1 MQSLG
6 PRPYP
11 GEDIATTRGSDE
23 YLEKNGLGTREAAS
37 PGKPSPTGSVNEL
50 LKQVATDNNVSSDE
64 LIAFLG
70 SKKELWGGENFAL
83 LLAKKLYSLNQR
95 GIELSN
101 KIKTAKETFDKKIL
115 DSQTEL
121 DKKILSSQAELNKKI
136 VELEDAF
143 SSTKESQ
150 EEAIK
155 GFESFKTSTEEKLSR
170 FEIGISS
177 AHTKEVILRRETF
190 EKIDQL
196 NVDLTESSGNLR
208 NSINYIE
215 EKADKSLEKVEEQR
229 NNCDALRGS
238 LRKMREECIED
249 IDRLKNSVTLYERS
263 LSADKPGIT
272 EEDREIFGE
281 EMCDFVLRATSR
293 IQGIDSLKSSLQKE
307 LDTLKSQTREHAR
320 YISSLENANEK
331 LETTIKSLQDQISA
345 LQKEPVKPE
354 DVEDKTNADV
364 KKEKSS
370 RVWIALFF
378 CVLALFIFIGLR
390 LKEVPPQQTRPLPDP
405 ARIQVSA
412 KEAAQSKIISTFNL
426 PVNFDGGLSWYRS
439 YFSDYDDKQIINYLK
454 YQQLKKKQI
463 SSKRL
468 NKKQKDLITYF
479 CEAPHFEALL
489 TKGYRFQC
497 VLEDM
502 EKKIL
507 RSFPITKQDCQ

>member
-115 DSQTEL
+115 DSQ
-121 DKKILSSQAELNKKI
+121 AELNKKI

-190 EKIDQL
+190 D
-196 NVDLTESSGNLR
+196 GFF
-208 NSINYIE
+208 
-215 EKADKSLEKVEEQR
+215 SLFPL
-229 NNCDALRGS
+229 AF
-238 LRKMREECIED
+238 RK
-249 IDRLKNSVTLYERS
+249 
-263 LSADKPGIT
+263 
-272 EEDREIFGE
+272 
-281 EMCDFVLRATSR
+281 
-293 IQGIDSLKSSLQKE
+293 
-307 LDTLKSQTREHAR
+307 
-320 YISSLENANEK
+320 
-331 LETTIKSLQDQISA
+331 
-345 LQKEPVKPE
+345 
-354 DVEDKTNADV
+354 
-364 KKEKSS
+364 
-370 RVWIALFF
+370 
-378 CVLALFIFIGLR
+378 
-390 LKEVPPQQTRPLPDP
+390 
-405 ARIQVSA
+405 
-412 KEAAQSKIISTFNL
+412 
-426 PVNFDGGLSWYRS
+426 
-439 YFSDYDDKQIINYLK
+439 
-454 YQQLKKKQI
+454 
-463 SSKRL
+463 
-468 NKKQKDLITYF
+468 
-479 CEAPHFEALL
+479 
-489 TKGYRFQC
+489 
-497 VLEDM
+497 
-502 EKKIL
+502 
-507 RSFPITKQDCQ
+507 FP

>member
-249 IDRLKNSVTLYERS
+249 IRLKNSVTLYERS

>member
-101 KIKTAKETFDKKIL
+101 KIKTAKETFDKKNL